1 MVATP
6 LTGRSRELRAVDR
19 LLAGASGGTGGA
31 LVLRGE
37 PGIGKTALLSYAERA
52 ATGMRVL
59 QVIGVETEVELPFA
73 ALHQLL
79 LPVLDRLGALPA
91 LQAAALRG
99 AFGMEEA
106 TTRDRFLI
114 GLATSSLL
122 TTLAAETPVLC
133 LIDNLEWLDQPSVDA
148 LLFAARRS
156 RDAPVAI
163 LISTREVPRPFADA
177 GIPELTLSRLRPAD
191 AAALLKEHAP
201 SLPSE
206 IRDRILKDAL
216 GNPLALAE
224 LAKTTRTLPP
234 HPAETLPLTDRLIE
248 TFHHHARAL
257 PEATQALLLVLAADD
272 TGDIE
277 LAVRAVRQLGVHA
290 ELQDLK
296 HAEAAGLLTL
306 DNNKAEFCHPLI
318 RSAVYQSAAHGR
330 RLETHHAIAEA
341 LAGDTTERRTW
352 HLAAS
357 ATGPREDIAL
367 AMERVAEKARSRAG
381 YAAAVSAYIRAAELS
396 SSGPPRARRFSL
408 AAEAAIEA
416 GQLRNAGGLAD
427 KASALTTD
435 EKALARLARIRS
447 AVEFELGSPATAG
460 RILTEGAK
468 LIETSDPGTAALML
482 AAAIRNASFASDPA
496 LARDAAADLNRLPL
510 PRNPMF
516 GALTSLADILGGDHT
531 AAAGL
536 NDKLQALPTGRPQER
551 LLAASLALIAADD
564 ARAHDL
570 AASVVTQARER
581 GMIGLLPGALAIQA
595 QAGLLR
601 DRHPQALAAATEGH
615 RISRDLDQPHR
626 TAHLGALIAWLSA
639 VQGDEERCTAL
650 AARAIAY
657 GDHHGVA
664 TTPALATWALG
675 VLDLTLGRYDSAVEH
690 LENLQSGT
698 PSHPIIAMYAA
709 VDLMEAS
716 ARAGAPATKTLP
728 DLLSWTDV
736 IARPWSSA
744 IAARCRALT
753 TPGLEAAAHYE
764 TALKHHA
771 SNDQPFQQA
780 RTQLLYAEWLARHD
794 RAPEATPHLQA
805 AHATF
810 THLGAHPW
818 IARTKAQYPK
828 A

>member
-1 MVATP
+1 MVGTP

-52 ATGMRVL
+52 ATRMRVL

-79 LPVLDRLGALPA
+79 LPVLDRLQALPP
-91 LQAAALRG
+91 LPAAALRG

-122 TTLAAETPVLC
+122 TMLAAETPVLC
-133 LIDNLEWLDQPSVDA
+133 LIDNLEWLDLPSVDA
-148 LLFAARRS
+148 LLFAARKS
-156 RDAPVAI
+156 HDHPVAI
-163 LISTREVPRPFADA
+163 LISTREVPRSVANA
-177 GIPELTLSRLRPAD
+177 GIPELALSRLKPAD
-191 AAALLKEHAP
+191 AAELLREHAP
-201 SLPSE
+201 SLTSE
-206 IRDRILKDAL
+206 VRDRILKDAL

-224 LAKTTRTLPP
+224 LAKATRAEDLPR

-277 LAVRAVRQLGVHA
+277 LAVRAVHQLGVQA

-306 DNNKAEFCHPLI
+306 DNHKAEFCHPLI

-330 RLETHHAIAEA
+330 RLETHHALAEA

-367 AMERVAEKARSRAG
+367 AMERVAEKARSRVG

-396 SSGPPRARRFSL
+396 PSHAARVRRLSS

-416 GQLRNAGGLAD
+416 GQLRNAGVLAD
-427 KASALTTD
+427 QASALTTD
-435 EKALARLARIRS
+435 VQALAGLARIRS
-447 AVEFELGSPATAG
+447 AVEFEQGSPATAG

-482 AAAIRNASFASDPA
+482 AAAIRNASFASDPV

-516 GALTSLADILGGDHT
+516 GALSSLADILGGDYT
-531 AAAGL
+531 AATGL
-536 NDKLQALPTGRPQER
+536 NDKLQALPTDRPQER
-551 LLAASLALIAADD
+551 LLAASLALVAADD

-570 AASVVTQARER
+570 ATSVVTQARER

-595 QAGLLR
+595 QADLLR
-601 DRHPQALAAATEGH
+601 DRHPQALIAATEGH

-675 VLDLTLGRYDSAVEH
+675 VLDLTLGHYDSAVEH
-690 LENLQSGT
+690 LQNLQSGT
-698 PSHPIIAMYAA
+698 PSHPVIAMYAA

-716 ARAGAPATKTLP
+716 ARAGATKTLP
-728 DLLSWTDV
+728 DLLTWTDV
-736 IARPWSSA
+736 IARPWASA

-753 TPGLEAAAHYE
+753 TPGPEAAAHYE

-771 SNDQPFQQA
+771 AADQPFQQA

-794 RAPEATPHLQA
+794 RVPEATPHLQA
-805 AHATF
+805 AHKTF
-810 THLGAHPW
+810 TALAAHPW
-818 IARTKAQYPK
+818 TTRTETQLRST
-828 A
+828 